1 MLHAHRHAEEYMSD
15 WTKLGQPCLTYEVM
29 NALLQV
35 KSTDEEGLSPP
46 NLLVIDENPERGY
59 GSERHYI
66 PYVPQIVKEIDTRT
80 QELLVKPP
88 KGLLQLG
95 RERSALRYVEPQ
107 LKVQTLTARQLG
119 KLVFR
124 AARTRMCRPMYV
136 QHQEQQQ

>member
-1 MLHAHRHAEEYMSD
+1 M
-15 WTKLGQPCLTYEVM
+15 
-29 NALLQV
+29 LQV

-46 NLLVIDENPERGY
+46 NLLVIDESPERGY

-95 RERSALRYVEPQ
+95 RERAALKYVEPL
-107 LKVQTLTARQLG
+107 LKVQTFTAMHTG
-119 KLVFR
+119 ELVHCCKGEEILVGVNCSVR
-124 AARTRMCRPMYV
+124 STGYASHVRGA
-136 QHQEQQQ
+136 